1 MSQIDLAKKFLN
13 RKGIAIPE
21 SDEEILKAAFEAAK
35 EEDFIQAHQFRLNK
49 IRSEFTKDDWAS
61 ILDLSGKEKVTDNM
75 AGMMA
80 CLSHGLI
87 SQADLA

>member
-1 MSQIDLAKKFLN
+1 MSQLELAKRYLT

-21 SDEEILKAAFEAAK
+21 SDEEILKVAFDAAK

-49 IRSEFTKDDWAS
+49 IRPEFTKEDWAT
-61 ILDLSGKEKVTDNM
+61 ILEISGKEKVTNNM
-75 AGMMA
+75 AGLMA

-87 SQADLA
+87 SQADLV